1 MIKVVAGWWCLR
13 KGDTKP
19 GGGVVAGS
27 GRVIRVITRVIRVI
41 AFSETAGA
49 GPASN

>member
-1 MIKVVAGWWCLR
+1 MLKVF
-13 KGDTKP
+13 
-19 GGGVVAGS
+19 
-27 GRVIRVITRVIRVI
+27 GRVIRVTSSVITRVIRVI